1 MSIEKWL
8 SKDSKEKQEKIDK
21 MYKELP
27 EERVLELKK
36 KKDSRLKSNRI

>member
-21 MYKELP
+21 IYKEIQI
-27 EERVLELKK
+27 ERV
-36 KKDSRLKSNRI
+36 I